1 MQLTRWF
8 DTKNT
13 NFDEIIGKF
22 IFFQKEYNN
31 SSDGIS
37 LVNFSF
43 NKVFEENQEIEL
55 NGRRITFNKINF
67 SYDVISSGQEPLE
80 DRTRRIQCFV
90 IIYNDGV
97 KVNYIISRNSDAQRV
112 LREIN
117 EYVGKGEIVEN
128 NLEVSSDFFNWLI
141 YKVFKNENI
150 FEINDTATI
159 VLESIKGFK
168 GDTDDALTKVSADG
182 DTVMNLISTLSFLLE
197 SSNLTL
203 IKLITKYDIHEK
215 IELTL
220 NKKSTIGF
228 EYKKYIGDFRD
239 DGEELA
245 VSKLLLLLYLE
256 LLPLVIQTYKEEKSN
271 NNWNEEVYV
280 EFLKEIGMELSGRI
294 EEKIADI
301 EENQ

>member
-1 MQLTRWF
+1 
-8 DTKNT
+8 
-13 NFDEIIGKF
+13 
-22 IFFQKEYNN
+22 
-31 SSDGIS
+31 
-37 LVNFSF
+37 
-43 NKVFEENQEIEL
+43 
-55 NGRRITFNKINF
+55 
-67 SYDVISSGQEPLE
+67 
-80 DRTRRIQCFV
+80 
-90 IIYNDGV
+90 
-97 KVNYIISRNSDAQRV
+97 
-112 LREIN
+112 
-117 EYVGKGEIVEN
+117 
-128 NLEVSSDFFNWLI
+128 
-141 YKVFKNENI
+141 
-150 FEINDTATI
+150 
-159 VLESIKGFK
+159 
-168 GDTDDALTKVSADG
+168 
-182 DTVMNLISTLSFLLE
+182 MNLISTLSFLLE